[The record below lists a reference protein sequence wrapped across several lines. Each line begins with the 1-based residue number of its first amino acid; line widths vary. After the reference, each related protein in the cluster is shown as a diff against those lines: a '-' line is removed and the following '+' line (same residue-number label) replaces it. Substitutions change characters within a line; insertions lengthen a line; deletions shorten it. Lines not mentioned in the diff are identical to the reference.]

1 MTRTGIHLLV
11 KVLTFKKDKFKES
24 DFGFSF
30 VPIGVFLWISN

>member
-11 KVLTFKKDKFKES
+11 KVLTFKKDKIKE